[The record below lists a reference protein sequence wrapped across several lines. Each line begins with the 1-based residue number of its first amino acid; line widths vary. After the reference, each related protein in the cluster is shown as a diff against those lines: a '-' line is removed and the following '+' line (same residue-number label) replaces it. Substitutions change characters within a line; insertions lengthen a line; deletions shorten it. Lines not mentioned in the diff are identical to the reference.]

1 MIILYDCS
9 WGYSKYMLQS
19 IASRL
24 SKCSRNTRGFGY
36 KISEVT
42 HKPSFNGLHP
52 TVKGRKNTGGP
63 CSPMSM
69 HTILLH
75 IVLIKLHRFYRHAR
89 SQSCPFCRDSL
100 KRVNSGELWIYTS
113 TCDIVDLSA
122 IARENLK
129 RLMIYIDKLPLVV
142 PEPIVVSYVPHFR

>member
-1 MIILYDCS
+1 
-9 WGYSKYMLQS
+9 
-19 IASRL
+19 
-24 SKCSRNTRGFGY
+24 
-36 KISEVT
+36 
-42 HKPSFNGLHP
+42 
-52 TVKGRKNTGGP
+52 
-63 CSPMSM
+63 MSTM
-69 HTILLH
+69 HAILLH
-75 IVLIKLHRFYRHAR
+75 IVLTKLLCFYRHAR

-100 KRVNSGELWIYTS
+100 KRVNSGDLWIYTS